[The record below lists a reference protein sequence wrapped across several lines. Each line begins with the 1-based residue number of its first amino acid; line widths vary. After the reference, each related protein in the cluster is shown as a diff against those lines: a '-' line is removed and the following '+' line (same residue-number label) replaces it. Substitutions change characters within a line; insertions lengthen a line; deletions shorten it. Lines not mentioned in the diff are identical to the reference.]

1 MARGEWWMEP
11 AVWVILTLT
20 GLLALWAQNENSPR
34 LARHLF
40 FSVVAAFV
48 ATGLLLGALS

>member
-1 MARGEWWMEP
+1 MARGEWWIQP

-34 LARHLF
+34 LAGT
-40 FSVVAAFV
+40 FSSAW
-48 ATGLLLGALS
+48 